1 MQVQASKSPLKIERD
16 ALNNTRRI
24 LYLLG
29 FGSIAVGAVS
39 VASDHSN
46 TFNVAASLLAVC
58 SGILLL
64 ITTRFALSW
73 ARYLSC
79 AVPILLASISI
90 AQAPGSAA
98 SFGYTVAVTMAGV
111 LISGQAI
118 LFVGGVALLAY
129 LLAYSASPGA
139 WQSLDQPIMV
149 LVANLLLVAL
159 LYSFANTQRRTAAEA
174 VANAIEAKR
183 ALTEQQAGAVREET
197 AKVEVSDLAKDL
209 LTGSDQQ
216 QGAATSSSSAA
227 SEISSQ
233 VVELATNARQ
243 VADSAR
249 LVQVSSEEATV
260 EANMAGQSL
269 AADREQLNRAV
280 VAGEQMQTA
289 ARQVE
294 TSVAKVT
301 QVLGLISEIAADTH
315 LLSLNATIEAAGAG
329 TAGKRFAVVA
339 GEVGKLANKVNGA
352 VEEIGTLVA
361 GMQGTVQV
369 MRHDADQALTSVRQS
384 QAASVAT
391 GEQIAQLLLQ
401 LDKVMHETYQISS
414 ATAQQQGTTSQ
425 IANSMQDLTKISSQ
439 TAALSGQLATIA
451 SRLNEAAGRLVGKL
465 AQQLEQPSS

>member
-1 MQVQASKSPLKIERD
+1 
-16 ALNNTRRI
+16 
-24 LYLLG
+24 
-29 FGSIAVGAVS
+29 
-39 VASDHSN
+39 
-46 TFNVAASLLAVC
+46 
-58 SGILLL
+58 
-64 ITTRFALSW
+64 
-73 ARYLSC
+73 
-79 AVPILLASISI
+79 
-90 AQAPGSAA
+90 
-98 SFGYTVAVTMAGV
+98 
-111 LISGQAI
+111 
-118 LFVGGVALLAY
+118 
-129 LLAYSASPGA
+129 
-139 WQSLDQPIMV
+139 
-149 LVANLLLVAL
+149 
-159 LYSFANTQRRTAAEA
+159 
-174 VANAIEAKR
+174 
-183 ALTEQQAGAVREET
+183 
-197 AKVEVSDLAKDL
+197 
-209 LTGSDQQ
+209 
-216 QGAATSSSSAA
+216 
-227 SEISSQ
+227 
-233 VVELATNARQ
+233 
-243 VADSAR
+243 
-249 LVQVSSEEATV
+249 
-260 EANMAGQSL
+260 MAGQSL

-352 VEEIGTLVA
+352 VEEIGALVA

-369 MRHDADQALTSVRQS
+369 MRHDADQALTSVRES